1 MAGAKRSLIYAQ
13 VVIVTVVI
21 STYYSWTMASLG
33 AQMVKNLPAKKKKK
47 ESACSARD
55 PASISGSGRLPGE
68 GTGNPLQYPCLENP
82 MDRGA

>member
-47 ESACSARD
+47 NL
-55 PASISGSGRLPGE
+55 PAVHETRLQSLGRE
-68 GTGNPLQYPCLENP
+68 DCLEK
-82 MDRGA
+82 GLATHSSILA

>member
-47 ESACSARD
+47 NL
-55 PASISGSGRLPGE
+55 PAVQETRLQSLGRE
-68 GTGNPLQYPCLENP
+68 DCLEK
-82 MDRGA
+82 GLATHSSILA